1 MKLKTAQCSLCC
13 QDTDE
18 AENVEDGRPP
28 GHDEELLEAQPPLMD
43 SANHLAGPE
52 EEDGEQGGLL
62 GDQGSPDMIAKE
74 STIKAPEDELCSDC
88 E

>member
-1 MKLKTAQCSLCC
+1 
-13 QDTDE
+13 
-18 AENVEDGRPP
+18 
-28 GHDEELLEAQPPLMD
+28 MD